1 MIPTES
7 YNCYEYFKNNTA
19 AFGDYDA
26 AIHFGHRIKR
36 SALLS
41 DIDRLAAYFK
51 SAGLRR
57 GDVYTVFLPTCV
69 QSFVAF
75 YALNKI
81 GVIANIVHPLTPPE
95 LLKGDHGRGRLKGRY
110 AHGFARKALC
120 RYAQFSQ
127 CPVRC
132 VLEFRLCFACGSSG
146 FSRL

>member
-95 LLKGDHGRGRLKGRY
+95 LLKETMDAVGSKGVMLKIGR
-110 AHGFARKALC
+110 AH
-120 RYAQFSQ
+120 
-127 CPVRC
+127 V
-132 VLEFRLCFACGSSG
+132 
-146 FSRL
+146 

>member
-26 AIHFGHRIKR
+26 AIHFGHRTKR

-95 LLKGDHGRGRLKGRY
+95 LLKEPMD
-110 AHGFARKALC
+110 A
-120 RYAQFSQ
+120 
-127 CPVRC
+127 V
-132 VLEFRLCFACGSSG
+132 GS
-146 FSRL
+146 